1 MYKKKITFL
10 LFVFLLVGVFIKF
23 SNEIFS
29 RYVLNKLSQWS
40 ERTVTAE
47 LVDINYFKGKI
58 NFNDLKISNEPNFYD
73 KNVFEVKK
81 ILIEIDLLSIFSELV
96 RINKLTL
103 YQPRFFFE
111 IMDKFEK
118 EKNTIDNIGVV
129 EKIIKKTPPKVYPT
143 KKKDKNFIIL
153 NFSIKNSKTFVR
165 HQNSNEVLV
174 INLSDMSFQNIGNGN
189 LDKNKNFQHYKD
201 IFKIIAGDI
210 YLRIPDMKLREF
222 LKKKYKIN

>member
-81 ILIEIDLLSIFSELV
+81 N
-96 RINKLTL
+96 IN
-103 YQPRFFFE
+103 R
-111 IMDKFEK
+111 
-118 EKNTIDNIGVV
+118 NR
-129 EKIIKKTPPKVYPT
+129 
-143 KKKDKNFIIL
+143 FII
-153 NFSIKNSKTFVR
+153 
-165 HQNSNEVLV
+165 
-174 INLSDMSFQNIGNGN
+174 NI
-189 LDKNKNFQHYKD
+189 F
-201 IFKIIAGDI
+201 
-210 YLRIPDMKLREF
+210 
-222 LKKKYKIN
+222 